1 MDAERKK
8 LMMNEIYEDLTSS
21 FDQIYTALKRD
32 LSRVRTGRAS
42 ASILDGVKVDYYGS
56 ATEISQVAAIQIP
69 EARMITIKPWEA
81 NLLQDIERA
90 IINASLGLAPSSDG
104 TVIRINIP
112 PLTEERRRDLAKQ
125 VTQIGENSKVS
136 ARNHRRDA
144 NSMLKEMQKDG
155 DISEDDLQRA
165 LKVVQGHTDTSM
177 STIDG
182 IIAKKQDEIA
192 EV

>member
-1 MDAERKK
+1 MDDV
-8 LMMNEIYEDLTSS
+8 YEDLTSS
-21 FDQIYTALKRD
+21 FEQIYTALRRD
-32 LSRVRTGRAS
+32 LSRIRTGRAS

-56 ATEISQVAAIQIP
+56 PTEISQVAAIQIP

-81 NLLQDIERA
+81 NLLKDVERA

-104 TVIRINIP
+104 TLIRINIP

-125 VTQIGENSKVS
+125 VTQIGEQAKVS
-136 ARNHRRDA
+136 SRNHRRDA
-144 NSMLKEMQKDG
+144 NTLLKELQKDG

-165 LKVVQGHTDTSM
+165 LKVIQAHTDGSM
-177 STIDG
+177 TTIDG
-182 IIAKKQDEIA
+182 IVSKKQDEIA

>member
-1 MDAERKK
+1 MDDV
-8 LMMNEIYEDLTSS
+8 YEDLTSS
-21 FDQIYTALKRD
+21 FEQIYTALRRD
-32 LSRVRTGRAS
+32 LSRIRTGRAS

-56 ATEISQVAAIQIP
+56 PTEISQVAAIQIP

-81 NLLQDIERA
+81 NLLKDVERA

-104 TVIRINIP
+104 TLIRINIP

-125 VTQIGENSKVS
+125 VTQIGEQAKVS
-136 ARNHRRDA
+136 SRNHRRDA
-144 NSMLKEMQKDG
+144 NTLLKELQKDG

-165 LKVVQGHTDTSM
+165 LKVIQTHTDRSM
-177 STIDG
+177 TTIDG
-182 IIAKKQDEIA
+182 IVSKKQDEIA

>member
-1 MDAERKK
+1 
-8 LMMNEIYEDLTSS
+8 MNEIYEDLTSN
-21 FDQIYTALKRD
+21 FDQIYNALRRD
-32 LSRVRTGRAS
+32 LSRVRTGRAN

-56 ATEISQVAAIQIP
+56 MTEVSQVAAIQIP

-81 NLLQDIERA
+81 SLLKDIERA

-104 TVIRINIP
+104 TIIRINIP
-112 PLTEERRRDLAKQ
+112 PLTEERRRDLARQ
-125 VTQIGENSKVS
+125 VTQIGENAKVS

-144 NSMLKEMQKDG
+144 NSMFKDLQKDG
-155 DISEDDLQRA
+155 DISEDELQRG
-165 LKVVQGHTDTSM
+165 LKKIQGHTDTAI

-182 IIAKKQDEIA
+182 IIAKKQEEIS

>member
-1 MDAERKK
+1 MDDV
-8 LMMNEIYEDLTSS
+8 YEDLTSS
-21 FDQIYTALKRD
+21 FEQIYTALRRD
-32 LSRVRTGRAS
+32 LSRIRTGRAS

-56 ATEISQVAAIQIP
+56 PTEISQVAAIQIP

-81 NLLQDIERA
+81 NLLKDVERA

-104 TVIRINIP
+104 TLIRINIP

-125 VTQIGENSKVS
+125 VTQIGEQAKVS
-136 ARNHRRDA
+136 SRNHRRDA
-144 NSMLKEMQKDG
+144 NTLLKELQKDG

-165 LKVVQGHTDTSM
+165 LKVIQTHTDGSM
-177 STIDG
+177 TTIDG
-182 IIAKKQDEIA
+182 IVSKKQDEIA

>member
-1 MDAERKK
+1 MD
-8 LMMNEIYEDLTSS
+8 EIYEDLTSS
-21 FDQIYTALKRD
+21 FEQIYTALRRD

-56 ATEISQVAAIQIP
+56 PTEISQVAAIQIP

-81 NLLQDIERA
+81 NLLKDIERA

-104 TVIRINIP
+104 TIIRISVP

-125 VTQIGENSKVS
+125 VTQFGEQAKVS

-144 NSMLKEMQKDG
+144 NTMLKEMQKDG
-155 DISEDDLQRA
+155 DISEDDLQRG
-165 LKVVQGHTDTSM
+165 LKIVQGHTDTSV

-182 IIAKKQDEIA
+182 IVSKKQDEIA